1 MLFFFG
7 CGRMLQTMF
16 FLAQFVC
23 KDFFCSGA
31 MRKTLFC
38 FFLSWYFLS
47 ANATAVL
54 GLLYVFLF
62 LRAHP
67 PNINKWTKDRC
78 PRNFFSALASLSF
91 LKRIDPSKTT
101 TISNSKRLAPACAD
115 NRFALAKWHNA
126 FFYSVMR
133 VGHFFQSPDFRSIF
147 FDISIFCRLKMGK
160 HVFDMRWTVSN
171 CWLQTPG
178 VASVREKNVWERTGG
193 WPKKNRTRGG
203 TWKSIKIDGNQISFD
218 EGEKKLLH
226 TNFI

>member
-1 MLFFFG
+1 MAECCKPCFSWRNLFARIFFAP
-7 CGRMLQTMF
+7 
-16 FLAQFVC
+16 AQWGKHCFV
-23 KDFFCSGA
+23 
-31 MRKTLFC
+31 